1 MSALLIVDNPKRW
14 PLTIPGVEVISSGDY
29 LTERRYSEMRA
40 AKVFNLCRSYR
51 YQTAGYYVSLLAEA
65 RGHRPIPSISTLQD
79 LRSRSVVRALSE
91 DLDERIQ
98 RMLKPLR
105 SKSFELSIYFG
116 QNMAVRYEALA
127 KALFDLFPA
136 PLLRAR
142 LERSG
147 NRWELRSVVLMG
159 ANDIPEKHRTF
170 VAEAAASHFRR
181 GSPVRRRRAASR
193 FDVAILVDPNEKMPP
208 SDARALKKFERAADA
223 VGLACEFITR
233 DDAGR
238 LAEFDALFIRETTS
252 VNHHTFRMASR
263 AEAEGLVVI
272 DDPRSIIR
280 CTNKVYLAEL
290 LDRYDVAIP
299 KTLIVHRGN
308 AHDVEAVCGFP
319 CVLKAPD
326 SSFSAGVI
334 KVADAEELHRALD
347 KFFDGSDLVVAQEF
361 LPTDFD
367 WRVGVLDGR
376 PLYVCRYHMAKS
388 HWQVIQRDASGKT
401 SAEGAVDTL
410 SVAEAP
416 IDIVRAAVRAA
427 NLIGDGFYGVDLK
440 RIGRRAV
447 VIEVNDNPNVDA
459 GNEDKILKDALYRE
473 IMGLMLRRIIARK
486 RLEFDIA

>member
-1 MSALLIVDNPKRW
+1 MSALLVVDNPKRW
-14 PLTIPGVEVISSGDY
+14 SLTIPGVETIAAGDY
-29 LTERRYSEMRA
+29 LTERRYSDMRA

-65 RGHRPIPSISTLQD
+65 RGHRPMPSISTLQD

-105 SKSFELSIYFG
+105 SASFELSIYFG
-116 QNMAVRYEALA
+116 QNMSRRYHPLA
-127 KALFDLFPA
+127 QALFDLFPA

-147 NRWELRSVVLMG
+147 KRWELRAVVLMG
-159 ANDIPEKHRTF
+159 ANDIPEHHRAF
-170 VAEAAASHFRR
+170 VAEAAAAHFQR
-181 GSPVRRRRAASR
+181 GRLNRRRRAAPR
-193 FDVAILVDPNEKMPP
+193 FDVAILVDPNEESPP
-208 SDARALKKFERAADA
+208 SDARALKRFERAADA
-223 VGLACEFITR
+223 VGLAAEFITR
-233 DDAGR
+233 DDASR
-238 LAEFDALFIRETTS
+238 LAEFDALFIRETTA

-308 AHDVEAVCGFP
+308 AHEVERVCGFP

-326 SSFSAGVI
+326 SAFSAGVI
-334 KVADAEELHRALD
+334 KLADAEELHRALD

-401 SAEGAVDTL
+401 AASGAVDTL
-410 SVAEAP
+410 SVGEAP
-416 IDIVRAAVRAA
+416 LDIVRAAVRAS

-459 GNEDKILKDALYRE
+459 GYEDKILKDALYRE
-473 IMGLMLRRIIARK
+473 IMGLLLRRIIARK
-486 RLEFDIA
+486 RLEFDTA

>member
-1 MSALLIVDNPKRW
+1 MSSLFVVDNPKRW
-14 PLTIPGVEVISSGDY
+14 PVSIPGVEIISSRDY
-29 LTERRYSEMRA
+29 LTERRYSDMRA
-40 AKVFNLCRSYR
+40 AKVFNLCHSYR

-65 RGHRPIPSISTLQD
+65 RGHRPIPSIATLQD
-79 LRSRSVVRALSE
+79 LRSQSVVRALSE

-105 SKSFELSIYFG
+105 SKTFELSIYFG
-116 QNMAVRYEALA
+116 QNMAQRYAALA
-127 KALFDLFPA
+127 KALFELFPA

-147 NRWELRSVVLMG
+147 TRWELRSVVVMG
-159 ANDIPEKHRTF
+159 SNDIPEKHRPY
-170 VAEAAASHFRR
+170 VAEAAAAHFHR
-181 GSPVRRRRAASR
+181 GRLSRRRRAAPR
-193 FDVAILVDPNEKMPP
+193 FDVAILIDPNEKTPP
-208 SDARALKKFERAADA
+208 SDARALRKFERAADA

-233 DDAGR
+233 DDVGR
-238 LAEFDALFIRETTS
+238 LAEFDALFIRETTA

-308 AHDVEAVCGFP
+308 AHEVEGVCGFP

-334 KVADAEELHRALD
+334 KVNDAEELHRALE

-416 IDIVRAAVRAA
+416 ADIVRTAVRAA
-427 NLIGDGFYGVDLK
+427 NLIGDGLYGVDLK

-447 VIEVNDNPNVDA
+447 VIEVNDNPNIDV

-486 RLEFDIA
+486 RLEFDIP

>member
-1 MSALLIVDNPKRW
+1 MSTLLIVDNPKRW
-14 PLTIPGVEVISSGDY
+14 PLAIHGVDTIAAGDY
-29 LTERRYSEMRA
+29 LTDRRYSDMRA

-65 RGHRPIPSISTLQD
+65 RGHRPMPSISTLQD

-91 DLDERIQ
+91 ELDERIQ
-98 RMLKPLR
+98 RMLRPLR
-105 SKSFELSIYFG
+105 SRSFELSIYFG
-116 QNMAVRYEALA
+116 RNMARRYEQLA
-127 KALFDLFPA
+127 QALFDLFPA

-142 LERSG
+142 LERAG
-147 NRWELRSVVLMG
+147 KRWELRSVLLMG
-159 ANDIPEKHRTF
+159 ANDIPETHRAF
-170 VAEAAASHFRR
+170 VAEAAAQHFQRGRLNRKRR
-181 GSPVRRRRAASR
+181 TVPR
-193 FDVAILVDPNEKMPP
+193 FDLAILVDPDEPSPP
-208 SDARALKKFERAADA
+208 SDARALKRFERAADA
-223 VGLACEFITR
+223 VGLAAEFITR
-233 DDAGR
+233 EDVGR
-238 LAEFDALFIRETTS
+238 LAEFDALFIRETTA

-308 AHDVEAVCGFP
+308 AHEVENVCGFP

-334 KVADAEELHRALD
+334 KVADAEELHRALE
-347 KFFDGSDLVVAQEF
+347 KFFAGSDLVVAQEF

-376 PLYVCRYHMAKS
+376 PLYVCRYHMAKR
-388 HWQVIQRDASGKT
+388 HWQVIQRDESGRT
-401 SAEGAVDTL
+401 AAEGAVDTL
-410 SVAEAP
+410 AVSETPA
-416 IDIVRAAVRAA
+416 DIVRAAVRAA
-427 NLIGDGFYGVDLK
+427 SLIGDGFYGVDLK

-459 GNEDKILKDALYRE
+459 GYEDKILKDALYRE

-486 RLEFDIA
+486 RIDIDLT